1 MLLTFVPGLRSLRHD
16 RVAAVTQP
24 VEMLA
29 STHLHELCA
38 VNPDRR
44 PGSPGNDVATGYV
57 AAALRDAGWTVTE
70 QTFDVLDWSGSPG
83 TVRVGREQWPAHPSP
98 YARGAEMPGRL
109 VVARTAD
116 DLPGD
121 LRGRVLLLL
130 DELAAEQLTPLGY
143 PFYGSDDH
151 AALLARLM
159 DAAPRVVL
167 AGTGTAPQTAGALE
181 PFPLIEDG
189 AFPIPTANLRVDDA
203 EALAAHAGSS
213 VRVQISAH
221 RWPSRARNVLAR
233 VGNERRRVVL
243 TAHVDSKPGTPGALD
258 NASGV
263 VTLLLVA
270 SELRSRIHA
279 AALAEVGVE
288 IAMLNGEDYYSAPGE
303 VAYLEACSDTLGEV
317 VLAVNLDAAGY
328 RVGKT
333 AFSLYGVDVGVAD
346 VVRDC
351 LSASARLVEGE
362 QWYASDHMVFAQQG
376 VPAVALTTD
385 QLDVVLREVV
395 HSSHDLPAQV
405 DATLLVEQARAL
417 PGLVD
422 RLVQRG

>member
-1 MLLTFVPGLRSLRHD
+1 M
-16 RVAAVTQP
+16 AAVTQP

-57 AAALRDAGWTVTE
+57 AAALRDAGWTVSE
-70 QTFDVLDWSGSPG
+70 QAFDVLDWSGTAG
-83 TVRVGREQWPAHPSP
+83 TVRVGREQWTAHPSP

-116 DLPGD
+116 DLPDD

-143 PFYGSDDH
+143 PFYGNIDH
-151 AALLARLM
+151 AALLARLV
-159 DAAPRVVL
+159 DAAPRLVL
-167 AGTGTAPQTAGALE
+167 AGTGTAPETAGAME

-189 AFPIPTANLRVDDA
+189 DFPIPTANLRIGDA

-213 VRVQISAH
+213 VRVQVSAH
-221 RWPSRARNVLAR
+221 RWPSQARNVIAR
-233 VGNERRRVVL
+233 VGNEHRRVVL

-270 SELRSRIHA
+270 GEMLSRIGA
-279 AALAEVGVE
+279 DALAKVGVE
-288 IAMLNGEDYYSAPGE
+288 IAILNGEDYYSAAGE
-303 VAYLEACSDTLGEV
+303 VAYLDACADTLGEV
-317 VLAVNLDAAGY
+317 VLAVNIDAAGY
-328 RVGKT
+328 RVGQT
-333 AFSLYGVDVGVAD
+333 AFSLYGVDEGVSAI
-346 VVRDC
+346 VRDG
-351 LSASARLVEGE
+351 LSASPRLVEGE

-376 VPAVALTTD
+376 IPAVALTTD

-395 HSSHDLPAQV
+395 HSTHDLPAQV
-405 DATLLVEQARAL
+405 DVTLLVEQARAL
-417 PGLVD
+417 LGLVET
-422 RLVQRG
+422 LVQRG

>member
-1 MLLTFVPGLRSLRHD
+1 M
-16 RVAAVTQP
+16 AAVTQP
-24 VEMLA
+24 AEMLA

-57 AAALRDAGWTVTE
+57 AAMLRDAGWAVTE
-70 QTFDVLDWSGSPG
+70 QTFDVLDWSGTAG
-83 TVRVGREQWPAHPSP
+83 TVAVGREQWTAHPSP

-109 VVARTAD
+109 VVARCAD
-116 DLPGD
+116 DLPDD
-121 LRGRVLLLL
+121 LRGRILLLL

-143 PFYGSDDH
+143 PFYGNDEH

-159 DAAPRVVL
+159 EASPRVVL

-189 AFPIPTANLRVDDA
+189 AFPIPTANLRIDDA

-213 VRVQISAH
+213 VRVQVPAH
-221 RWPSRARNVLAR
+221 RWPSRARNVVAR
-233 VGNERRRVVL
+233 VGNDRRRVVL

-263 VTLLLVA
+263 VTLLLLA
-270 SELRSRIHA
+270 SELRSRLDED
-279 AALAEVGVE
+279 ALAEVGVE
-288 IAMLNGEDYYSAPGE
+288 IALLNGEDYYSAPGE
-303 VAYLEACSDTLGEV
+303 VAYLEACADSLDQV

-328 RVGKT
+328 RVGQT
-333 AFSLYGVDVGVAD
+333 AFSLYGVDDETAG
-346 VVRDC
+346 VVRAG
-351 LSASARLVEGE
+351 LSASPRLVEGD

-395 HSSHDLPAQV
+395 HSTHDLPAQV
-405 DATLLVEQARAL
+405 DVTLLVEQARAL
-417 PGLVD
+417 LGLVEA
-422 RLVQRG
+422 LVQGG